1 MVLIIFYRKPQQE
14 KYNNSNPELQFD
26 KNVASLANDG
36 VLITTLELCGYT
48 NPGKS
53 KAWLQVDLDQAFSIT
68 RVKVYYRKEGI
79 YLKRK
84 EKH

>member
-1 MVLIIFYRKPQQE
+1 MVLFFTENLSRRNTTIITQ
-14 KYNNSNPELQFD
+14 SSTFD

-48 NPGKS
+48 KPGES
-53 KAWLQVDLDQAFSIT
+53 KAWLQVDLGQAFIIT

-79 YLKRK
+79 YLKHK

>member
-1 MVLIIFYRKPQQE
+1 MVLLFFTENLSRRYTTIITQ
-14 KYNNSNPELQFD
+14 SSTFD

-53 KAWLQVDLDQAFSIT
+53 KAWLQVDLGQAFSIT

-79 YLKRK
+79 YLKHN
-84 EKH
+84 EVY